1 LGRCQKTQRNSK
13 PQANAHSNETNQQRV
28 LTAHQQQGRN
38 VAPKAVSAKPM
49 LGTGSC
55 QFVGNVYVSHWVGRP
70 KQRQGCAEDQQSDND
85 SARGKTA
92 VLESLLHTA

>member
-1 LGRCQKTQRNSK
+1 
-13 PQANAHSNETNQQRV
+13 
-28 LTAHQQQGRN
+28 
-38 VAPKAVSAKPM
+38 M

-70 KQRQGCAEDQQSDND
+70 KQRQGCAEDQQSDDD
-85 SARGKTA
+85 SARGKTV